1 MVQKESRKMDAKG
14 MIAFHASKGTKIR
27 YGTRK
32 SVKVIADTDY
42 YKKNQILEPHEIMA
56 NQLIK
61 DGIAVEIKD

>member
-1 MVQKESRKMDAKG
+1 MAEKELKTMDAKG
-14 MIAFHASKGTKIR
+14 MIAEHSRKGTKIR

-32 SVKVIADTDY
+32 AVKVVEKTEF
-42 YKKNQILEPHEIMA
+42 YKKGQILEPHEIMA

>member
-1 MVQKESRKMDAKG
+1 MKQTESRTMDAKG
-14 MIAFHASKGTKIR
+14 MIAFHSSKGTKIR

-32 SVKVIADTDY
+32 SVKIIADTDY
-42 YKKNQILEPHEIMA
+42 YKKNQVIEPHEIMA

>member
-1 MVQKESRKMDAKG
+1 